1 MPSSFILGTIHM
13 YNICRKLMSHGLS
26 SCVLEYLIWSSICME
41 SSVPLMTIKYL
52 KWRVQFY
59 TLVCQC
65 YYDLK
70 ADQEAEEFAKR
81 GLKKVVYSIAFS
93 CLFCFILFCV
103 VRRNWPD
110 IFSLNEPVRTGM
122 NCCRS
127 CGLIITVTIN
137 IIKIKALFW
146 LIYLYPSSI
155 YLFKVNN
162 GNTRTMGQWRRSGV
176 FIVNFDQ
183 ISRIVLVF
191 PLLNLNK

>member
-81 GLKKVVYSIAFS
+81 GLKKVVYSIIFS
-93 CLFCFILFCV
+93 CLFVCFVLFCFMLSEEIGQ
-103 VRRNWPD
+103 
-110 IFSLNEPVRTGM
+110 IFSLWMNRLEPEWTAAEVVD
-122 NCCRS
+122 
-127 CGLIITVTIN
+127 L
-137 IIKIKALFW
+137 L
-146 LIYLYPSSI
+146 LLLLSI
-155 YLFKVNN
+155 
-162 GNTRTMGQWRRSGV
+162 S
-176 FIVNFDQ
+176 
-183 ISRIVLVF
+183 
-191 PLLNLNK
+191 